1 MNETSTPS
9 WNSSTMCLQVLHRTM
24 TSYGWDRWQ
33 PATPL
38 CDYEFPRF
46 DYELP
51 QRPLDLGLGLWR

>member
-1 MNETSTPS
+1 
-9 WNSSTMCLQVLHRTM
+9 MCLQVLHRTM